1 MRNADEYKELLAAA
15 EAAAKNAYKPYLPTS
30 NGSALL
36 TSDGEILIGFSIQTP
51 NVASS
56 VCAGKA
62 VVIHALLAG
71 HRDFRAIAIAGDG
84 ADSDYLCGDCRQFL
98 AEFGLD
104 IDIISEI
111 DSSVTLRLRELF
123 PKVFHLPAVK

>member
-1 MRNADEYKELLAAA
+1 MGKNEEYRELLAAA
-15 EAAAKNAYKPYLPTS
+15 KAAAKNAYHPYLPTS

-36 TSDGEILIGFSIQTP
+36 TSDGEILVGFSIQTP
-51 NVASS
+51 NVGSS

-84 ADSDYLCGDCRQFL
+84 VDSDYLCGECRQFL

-111 DSSVTLRLRELF
+111 NPTVTLRLRDLF
-123 PKVFHLPAVK
+123 PKVFHLPTVK